1 MNGNSNTQIMP
12 PKTPEQIRLIND
24 AVSSMRIKQ
33 GIPDPIGEK
42 DFADELGSPVTAPVV
57 EHDLN
62 GVSPDP
68 IPLTPDEIAKRLKGF
83 GAVPEATATTD
94 LPNPAISKDEQDFQK
109 AQCLADQLWEDR
121 FDVNNKPESGRVLL
135 KLGETVVGTSGNI
148 IAISAQAKSGKTAL
162 YTGAIASTLTSGT
175 FLHCSSPVQ
184 TGAVIHFD
192 TEQSGADFW
201 RVGKTTLDRAGLT
214 ENNPRFYSFPI
225 RNHSVME
232 RKLVYRELISRAAN
246 EHGGEVHSIWID
258 GAADLVEDV
267 NDPTAS
273 NDTVCQFMKLSS
285 EWDTI
290 VVCVIHQNP
299 GSDFKTRGHF
309 GSELERKSEAN
320 IILNKDGN
328 LVTSVYGDKMR
339 GAPIPKDDALCF
351 KWDETS
357 ERHEVCNKSERV
369 KKEPKAD
376 KILKGKSFALEL
388 CKGRAWKVQDLK
400 DQLTDKTG
408 IKNDQQLRE
417 ILNATESQTGFC
429 RLRAKVGQGGPYI
442 IGEFGLAQKLKAK
455 LESEYE
461 QNKQ

>member
-1 MNGNSNTQIMP
+1 MNGNSNTQTMP
-12 PKTPEQIRLIND
+12 PKTPEQIRLIKE
-24 AVSSMRIKQ
+24 AVTSMRIKQ
-33 GIPDPIGEK
+33 GVADPMGER
-42 DFADELGSPVTAPVV
+42 DFADELGSPVTKPVV
-57 EHDLN
+57 EHDFN
-62 GVSPDP
+62 GIRPGPTALPSE
-68 IPLTPDEIAKRLKGF
+68 EIAKRLKGIEVVS
-83 GAVPEATATTD
+83 AATAASD
-94 LPNPAISKDEQDFQK
+94 LPNEAISKGEQDFQK
-109 AQCLADQLWEDR
+109 TQCLADQLWEDR
-121 FDVNNKPESGRVLL
+121 FDVNSKPESGRVLL

-162 YTGAIASTLTSGT
+162 YTGAIASTLTPGT

-214 ENNPRFYSFPI
+214 ENNPRFYSFPL
-225 RNHSVME
+225 RNHSVMN
-232 RKLVYRELISRAAN
+232 RKLVYKELISRAAI

-258 GAADLVEDV
+258 GVADLVEDV

-273 NDTVCQFMKLSS
+273 NDMVCQLMKLSS

-339 GAPIPKDDALCF
+339 GAPIPKADALCF
-351 KWDETS
+351 KWDEAS
-357 ERHEVCNKSERV
+357 SRHEVCNKSERV

-376 KILKGKSFALEL
+376 KIAKGKSLALEL
-388 CKGRAWKVQDLK
+388 CKGRAWTVQDLK
-400 DQLTDKTG
+400 DQLTAKTG
-408 IKNDQQLRE
+408 IKDDKILRAIVQGIE
-417 ILNATESQTGFC
+417 RQKGFC
-429 RLRAKVGQGGPYI
+429 RLRVKVGQGGPYI
-442 IGEFGLAQKLKAK
+442 VGEVGLAQNLKAK
-455 LESEYE
+455 LELEYG